1 MQYAGKLL
9 LVDIN
14 NQLQFLINIIEDE
27 NGYRPKSTGRKTNI
41 IYIYID
47 IYIYIYIYIYA
58 KQLEPVFART
68 AYLWKKAISRCI
80 ETLYDLKNGSSI
92 SFIYLFIYFLQ
103 CHAKT
108 AITTLDQP
116 FLSKLFCTCLSRSC
130 SRTPPAVLVA
140 FVR

>member
-47 IYIYIYIYIYA
+47 IYIYIYMQNNWSPCLQEQHSCG
-58 KQLEPVFART
+58 KKP
-68 AYLWKKAISRCI
+68 YLGV
-80 ETLYDLKNGSSI
+80 LKHFTI
-92 SFIYLFIYFLQ
+92 LKMEVQFLLFIYLFIY
-103 CHAKT
+103 
-108 AITTLDQP
+108 
-116 FLSKLFCTCLSRSC
+116 LFFAVSREDSNNDSRS
-130 SRTPPAVLVA
+130 A
-140 FVR
+140 FSQ